1 LVELIKTTDD
11 LIFPVLNEKGQL
23 QGLIDVAEIRP
34 VIFSPFKIKYTS
46 IQEVMQPPKEI
57 IFYDETMETI
67 IEKFEN
73 SQTQI
78 LPVLKDGKFI
88 GFMAKISILEKYR
101 EKLKAMI
108 IE

>member
-1 LVELIKTTDD
+1 
-11 LIFPVLNEKGQL
+11 
-23 QGLIDVAEIRP
+23 
-34 VIFSPFKIKYTS
+34 
-46 IQEVMQPPKEI
+46 MQPPKEI

-78 LPVLKDGKFI
+78 LPVLKNGKFI
-88 GFMAKISILEKYR
+88 GFMSKISILEKYR